1 MRLGLRFL
9 FLFLILIL
17 GLSQAGAVEKPLQVT
32 AADFKTEILKS
43 KLPVLVDVG
52 ATWCVPCREL
62 SPLVEKM
69 TGVYSGKLKV
79 AQMDADQ
86 NAALVEQLN
95 IQAFPT
101 LLFFKNG
108 KISKTIVGS
117 LSEKDL
123 RSAIDHFL
131 KSAGPQPTVKPAA

>member
-1 MRLGLRFL
+1 MRLGLKFQFL
-9 FLFLILIL
+9 FLVLILSS
-17 GLSQAGAVEKPLQVT
+17 SQAGVLEKPVQIT
-32 AADFKTEILKS
+32 AANFKSEILKS
-43 KLPVLVDVG
+43 KLPVLVDIG

-86 NAALVEQLN
+86 DAALVEQLN

-101 LLFFKNG
+101 LLFFQNG

-131 KSAGPQPTVKPAA
+131 KSASPQSKVKTAA